1 MTIRPVDL
9 SGMMQRSQDVS
20 MMKQHEDQRPV
31 VEQQQLL
38 HKEEKKVE
46 HRLHQVNQSEKK
58 DEAQTKY
65 DARDEGKNKYFAN
78 SNAKKKKKEEKDKVT
93 PKQAY
98 VGGFDV
104 KI

>member
-20 MMKQHEDQRPV
+20 TLKQHEDQRPV
-31 VEQQQLL
+31 VEQQHIL

-46 HRLHQVNQSEKK
+46 QRLHQVNGSEKK

-78 SNAKKKKKEEKDKVT
+78 QNAKKKKREEKDKVIL
-93 PKQAY
+93 KQAH
-98 VGGFDV
+98 GSGFDV